1 MHRFERLV
9 IYTVLALLGVTT
21 LAQRPIVTSTADAET
36 SWLED
41 VLGPADRLVLRGTDG
56 EIDLEARKNGVGW
69 GDRATDRSW
78 SVGCVDVPSLI
89 SALMQ
94 SERFREDLRALQ
106 LEAEEQNRGFE
117 ERFAAF
123 QEEAGELTPEDPE
136 FPEAQGRWQA
146 MMQEYQQWQQGTMAV
161 QQKLG
166 AEQVEAAFREL
177 VEAVDIVAEKEGIEL
192 VMRFV
197 PVGDPFNVESLDL
210 AGDQVRRRLFLR
222 YPDAIDIT
230 AKVEAELGL

>member
-1 MHRFERLV
+1 MHRIERVV
-9 IYTVLALLGVTT
+9 IYTIITVLAVTT
-21 LAQRPIVTSTADAET
+21 LAQRPVMTSTADAEP
-36 SWLED
+36 SRLED
-41 VLGPADRLVLRGTDG
+41 VLGPADRLVLRGADG
-56 EIDLEARKNGVGW
+56 DIDLEARENGVGW
-69 GDRATDRSW
+69 GERATDRSW
-78 SVGCVDVPSLI
+78 SVGCVDVPRLI
-89 SALMQ
+89 STLMD
-94 SERFREDLRALQ
+94 SERFAEDRRALQ
-106 LEAEEQNRGFE
+106 LEAEEQNRSYE
-117 ERFAAF
+117 ERFKAF
-123 QEEAGELTPEDPE
+123 QDEVGELTPEDPE
-136 FPEAQGRWQA
+136 FPQAQGRWQG

-197 PVGDPFNVESLDL
+197 PVSDPFNVESLDL

-230 AKVEAELGL
+230 AKVETELGL